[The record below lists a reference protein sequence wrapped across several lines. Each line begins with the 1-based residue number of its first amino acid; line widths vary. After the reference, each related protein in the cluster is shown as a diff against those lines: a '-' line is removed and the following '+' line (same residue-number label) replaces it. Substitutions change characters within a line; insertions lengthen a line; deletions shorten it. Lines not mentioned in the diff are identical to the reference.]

1 MGLGFIWFRRA
12 SSTVRLDPSSTCLPP
27 LNLLGLFSGYSWDFA
42 AVSVYHQGHRLVY
55 RPGSYDPI
63 PMDRLAYGVMMN
75 GDSNS
80 SAETRVTVRVP

>member
-1 MGLGFIWFRRA
+1 MFLLFVWIPHLLA
-12 SSTVRLDPSSTCLPP
+12 CPP
-27 LNLLGLFSGYSWDFA
+27 LLVVGTLLGKSWDFA

-80 SAETRVTVRVP
+80 SAAGLVTVRVP

>member
-1 MGLGFIWFRRA
+1 MVSPGI
-12 SSTVRLDPSSTCLPP
+12 
-27 LNLLGLFSGYSWDFA
+27 FA
-42 AVSVYHQGHRLVY
+42 AVAVYHQGHRRVY

-80 SAETRVTVRVP
+80 SAAGLVAVRVPEDEKSWYGGQWCDPHHHCDRDVLAL